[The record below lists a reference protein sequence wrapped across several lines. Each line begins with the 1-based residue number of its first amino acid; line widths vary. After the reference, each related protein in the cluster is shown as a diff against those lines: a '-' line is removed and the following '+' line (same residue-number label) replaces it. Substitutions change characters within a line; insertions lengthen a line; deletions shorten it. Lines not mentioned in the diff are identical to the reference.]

1 MTIRL
6 AVVVTLS
13 SVVLCSCA
21 PASLSSNSNQNNGQT
36 NANLNATVTTNANS
50 NAVLRTNGNTNA
62 PVVRATPKENT
73 NSAVVPV
80 TTKTATYNGQWFDI
94 RYPEN
99 FELKPRVDEMDP
111 SATADEM
118 YFASKDNS
126 VEFFVFSPL
135 WRGEPAA
142 YLDAAPGEVLSATKS
157 ETSGEGLDKKTITW
171 GTFKAKDNS
180 YLRSYVS
187 IKSQV
192 DTGSD
197 LHHVFGIRYKDQK
210 TYDLYKGAYEAFK
223 QSLVQYADGYAGD

>member
-1 MTIRL
+1 MNIRL
-6 AVVVTLS
+6 VIVASLS
-13 SVVLCSCA
+13 TSVLCSCTLMSV
-21 PASLSSNSNQNNGQT
+21 PSNSNQNSVQMN
-36 NANLNATVTTNANS
+36 NNLNATVVTNENS
-50 NAVLRTNGNTNA
+50 NAVFKTNVNTNA
-62 PVVRATPKENT
+62 QVVRTTAKENT
-73 NSAVVPV
+73 NAAVVPA
-80 TTKTATYNGQWFDI
+80 TTKTVTYNGQWFDI
-94 RYPEN
+94 KYPEN

-111 SATADEM
+111 PATADEM
-118 YFASKDNS
+118 YFASKDDA

-135 WRGEPAA
+135 WGGEPAA

-171 GTFKAKDNS
+171 GTFKANDNS

-210 TYDLYKGAYEAFK
+210 TYDQYKAAYEAFK
-223 QSLVQYADGYAGD
+223 QSLIQYADGYAGD